1 VIHPEAKIEKG
12 VVLGKNVVI
21 DKDVVIEEGVT
32 VGNNVVI
39 YPGVKIGENTRI
51 FDNAVLGR
59 PPLATGNI
67 ARKLKKEYPPLE
79 IGRECVIGA
88 GCVIYTGTKIGNE
101 VLIGD
106 LAAIREECEIGNRV
120 VIGRCSVLNYNII
133 IKDRVRIMDTCHFGG
148 DMLIEEDV
156 FISPHVCSANDNYMG
171 IFPDRERRGAI
182 IRRGALIGTNVTLLA
197 WIEIGEY
204 AVIGAGSVVNKDI
217 PPRKVAAGVPVR
229 IIKDVPEEWLKHM
242 EKK

>member
-1 VIHPEAKIEKG
+1 MIHPKAEIKEG
-12 VVLGKNVVI
+12 VLLGKNLVI
-21 DKDVVIEEGVT
+21 EKDVVIEEGVRI
-32 VGNNVVI
+32 GNNVII
-39 YPGVKIGENTRI
+39 YEGVRIGKNTRI
-51 FDNAVLGR
+51 FDNVVLGR

-67 ARKLKKEYPPLE
+67 ARGLREEYPPLT
-79 IGRECVIGA
+79 IGDGCVIGA
-88 GCVIYTGTKIGNE
+88 GCVIYTGTRIGDE

-106 LAAIREECEIGNRV
+106 LAAIREECDIGNRV

-133 IKDRVRIMDTCHFGG
+133 IKDGVRIMDTCHFGG

-171 IFPDRERRGAI
+171 IFPGAKRRGAI
-182 IRRGALIGTNVTLLA
+182 IRKGALIGTNVTLLA

-229 IIKDVPEEWLKHM
+229 IIKDVPEEWLRHM
-242 EKK
+242 IKK